1 MPNASLWYA
10 TEAFRATYAILAPRK
25 HGVKI
30 APEKNFAE
38 NTKRGKMKRLIA
50 TLNDGLTAN
59 IAADKIETQDNF
71 FIAKDDNG
79 EIVAAFD
86 YSAVVCIYLSEPK
99 Q

>member
-1 MPNASLWYA
+1 
-10 TEAFRATYAILAPRK
+10 
-25 HGVKI
+25 
-30 APEKNFAE
+30 
-38 NTKRGKMKRLIA
+38 MKRLIA